1 MPLESAWLWNMDI
14 LLFSCIADSLNDV
27 QSWLWILTMFSIYD
41 LYIFLFYKIILSIEY
56 FKKVIEHKNA

>member
-1 MPLESAWLWNMDI
+1 
-14 LLFSCIADSLNDV
+14 
-27 QSWLWILTMFSIYD
+27 MFSIYD